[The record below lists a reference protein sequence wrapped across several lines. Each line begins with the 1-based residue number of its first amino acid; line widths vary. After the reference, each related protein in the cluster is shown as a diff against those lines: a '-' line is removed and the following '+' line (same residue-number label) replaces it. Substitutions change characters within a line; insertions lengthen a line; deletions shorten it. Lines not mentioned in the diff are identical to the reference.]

1 MFDAILDYV
10 IDYARNHPVRTLI
23 LVLALLRM
31 CGTVV
36 QSGSTGVLFVWGRA
50 RKTLPPGFHFLVPLL
65 HSVRKTPVRSITLEL
80 PKQRV
85 TTVDGLVFEVD
96 ANVVYHIDDAILAL
110 THIHDLKKGCA
121 VVLAIAVQQVLG
133 RHTRQ
138 SLRERQSLDEELA
151 VQTQEKLT
159 TWGVKVEQAGFMTI
173 APTRKTLRLT
183 QLSQLVRER
192 QRVLEEYRQEGLAPE
207 LAVALL
213 GSHRQLTGHARARYR
228 KLHRKPRVRRAPVVQ
243 TVAMLSTS
251 DLDTTVA
258 VHDALVH
265 ETGTRAIANRPVVL
279 QVGETL
285 RWRMSSRRKIDKVLL
300 QMNAS
305 LRVQPIPNDP
315 SSVAI
320 TALKEGETV
329 LLVRNDRAIAE
340 TVRITVT
347 SF

>member
-1 MFDAILDYV
+1 MFDDILDYAIAYV
-10 IDYARNHPVRTLI
+10 RSHPVVTLT

-50 RKTLPPGFHFLVPLL
+50 RKTLPPGFHFLVPILY
-65 HSVRKTPVRSITLEL
+65 SVRKTPVRSITLEL

-96 ANVVYHIDDAILAL
+96 ANVVYQIDNAILAL
-110 THIHDLKKGCA
+110 THVHDLKMGCA

-159 TWGVKVEQAGFMTI
+159 PWGVKVEQAGFTTI

-183 QLSQLVRER
+183 QLSQLARER
-192 QRVLEEYRQEGLAPE
+192 QLVLEEYRRHGLAPE

-213 GSHRQLTGHARARYR
+213 GSHRHLTGHARARCR
-228 KLHRKPRVRRAPVVQ
+228 KLHHKPVVRRALIVQ
-243 TVAMLSTS
+243 VVAMLSIS
-251 DLDTTVA
+251 DLDATVTI
-258 VHDALVH
+258 HDSLAH
-265 ETGTRAIANRPVVL
+265 QTGIHAIINRPVML
-279 QVGETL
+279 QVGQTL
-285 RWRMSSRRKIDKVLL
+285 RWRMSSRRRIDRVFLAN
-300 QMNAS
+300 NAL
-305 LRVQPIPNDP
+305 LRVQAIPNDP

-320 TALKEGETV
+320 TAVKEGETV

-340 TVRITVT
+340 TVRITV
-347 SF
+347 SFL